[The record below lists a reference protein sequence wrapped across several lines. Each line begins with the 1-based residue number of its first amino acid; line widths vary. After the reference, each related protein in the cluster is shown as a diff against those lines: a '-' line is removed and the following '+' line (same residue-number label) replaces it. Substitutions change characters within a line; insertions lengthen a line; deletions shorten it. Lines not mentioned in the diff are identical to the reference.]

1 LTDRKDVDPTVREE
15 EERRKDPPAADP
27 IPQDLRMVNRVA
39 EEQEAEAPRYRGE
52 ADQVGGALVPL
63 RLKRLRQDDLRFE
76 RAADEKDRK
85 PCQHES
91 EAGGEP
97 VPAHATPYH
106 AAPQVP
112 LPNRALIAGAFS
124 VRVSGGASAS
134 CATSSAS
141 CRASSRPAGS
151 VSPGSR
157 RGRSPVRSM

>member
-1 LTDRKDVDPTVREE
+1 MNGRGRSL
-15 EERRKDPPAADP
+15 ERTYKPMSPSAARSHAQTAERDARMIVKPPKNSSGTGD
-27 IPQDLRMVNRVA
+27 
-39 EEQEAEAPRYRGE
+39 RGE

-76 RAADEKDRK
+76 RAADEKNRK

-97 VPAHATPYH
+97 VPAHDTSYH

-112 LPNRALIAGAFS
+112 LPNCPLIAGAFS

-141 CRASSRPAGS
+141 SRASSRPARS
-151 VSPGSR
+151 VSPGRR
-157 RGRSPVRSM
+157 RGRSLVRHM

>member
-1 LTDRKDVDPTVREE
+1 MAARGGRPELLGECKRKNGLDPLRDDAELAADILLA
-15 EERRKDPPAADP
+15 DPP
-27 IPQDLRMVNRVA
+27 
-39 EEQEAEAPRYRGE
+39 E

-97 VPAHATPYH
+97 VPAHVTSYH
-106 AAPQVP
+106 AVPQVP
-112 LPNRALIAGAFS
+112 LPNCTLIAGAFS

-141 CRASSRPAGS
+141 FRASSKPAKS
-151 VSPGSR
+151 VSPGRR
-157 RGRSPVRSM
+157 RGRSLVRHM